1 MLAINFVGTKEIII
15 YVIIAI
21 VIIVALW
28 YMMRRSRVG

>member
-1 MLAINFVGTKEIII
+1 MLAINLVGTKEIII

-28 YMMRRSRVG
+28 FMMRRSRVG